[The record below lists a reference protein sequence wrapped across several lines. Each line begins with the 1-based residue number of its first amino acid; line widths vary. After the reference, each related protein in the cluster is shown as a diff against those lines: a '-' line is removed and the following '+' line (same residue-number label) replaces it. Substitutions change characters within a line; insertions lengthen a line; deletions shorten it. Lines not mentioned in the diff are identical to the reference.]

1 MSNNNSLSLY
11 KRLSI
16 GAKLTLILLVL
27 ASVAGAAIAYFQVQ
41 SINVIENQFTSL
53 ISNDFAQI
61 SALDEI
67 KVSILEIESIGLQAS
82 QTSLPDL
89 QSSLKAVQAK
99 IKASEKTYADHL
111 DAADRA
117 QGAIFVAT
125 ISSHV
130 DRLAQDTVALHPS
143 TGSLSVA
150 QRKTLE
156 GQLLSDVDSVSQT
169 VGGISTSAR
178 QRVDIDNNTITTIAN
193 NELRTTVIATVVAI
207 ILLIITGSFLASR
220 LGRSINK
227 LKIGAQRVANGDFSE
242 TVPVSSNDEIGQLA
256 ATFNQMSGRLRESYR
271 RLAVEKQRDEAI
283 LQSIGEGL
291 IAIDEK
297 GMVVLLNQVAANFTG
312 IDDKEAAMGKS
323 ITDVFKLYNQDGKT
337 DTPVPETERPSTK
350 ALASGEPV
358 EELFIIHGSDTKK
371 HLLNVGAYP
380 IELDDNV
387 IGAIIMLRDV
397 TKEKEV
403 DRMKT
408 EFISLASHQ
417 LRTPLSAI
425 KWFTEM
431 LLAGDAGKLA
441 PDQMEFAKNIS
452 DSTERMIAL
461 VNALLNISRMES
473 GRIMVDPKPTDLREL
488 VTGITNDL
496 KAKIEEKQQ
505 TLIISVHEELPK
517 INLDPRLISQ
527 VYLNL
532 LTNAL
537 KYTQKGGEISVFI
550 SKKGDQIISQVT
562 DNGYGIPKEQQGRLF
577 QKFFRASNAVK
588 VETDGTGLG
597 LYLIKSIVESSGG
610 KIWFE
615 SEEGKGTTFW
625 FSMPMSGMKA
635 KEGEVTLDN

>member
-1 MSNNNSLSLY
+1 MSSNAVGVY
-11 KRLSI
+11 KKLSI
-16 GAKLTLILLVL
+16 GAKLTLALLFFG
-27 ASVAGAAIAYFQVQ
+27 SITGVAIVYFQIQ
-41 SINVIENQFTSL
+41 SVNTIESSFASL
-53 ISNDFAQI
+53 ISHDFAQI
-61 SALDEI
+61 GALDQI
-67 KVSILEIESIGLQAS
+67 KVSLLEIEGTALRKQQTTLPEINNSLQTI
-82 QTSLPDL
+82 QN
-89 QSSLKAVQAK
+89 Q
-99 IKASEKTYADHL
+99 IKASGKTYQDNL
-111 DAADRA
+111 DSSDKA
-117 QGAIFVAT
+117 QGALSIAI
-125 ISSHV
+125 ISGYV
-130 DRLAQDTVALHPS
+130 NRLVTDALALHS
-143 TGSLSVA
+143 TGNQLSAA
-150 QRKTLE
+150 QYKTQE
-156 GQLLSDVDSVSQT
+156 DQLLSDVDTASQT
-169 VGGISTSAR
+169 VSDIGTSAR
-178 QRVDIDNNTITTIAN
+178 QRVDINNSVINTFAS
-193 NELRTTVIATVVAI
+193 NELHTTVIATIIAVVFLVVAGS
-207 ILLIITGSFLASR
+207 LIANR
-220 LGRSINK
+220 LGRSIAK
-227 LKIGAQRVANGDFSE
+227 LKVGAQRVANGDFSE
-242 TVPVSSNDEIGQLA
+242 MVQVTSHDEIGQLA
-256 ATFNQMSGRLRESYR
+256 ATFNQMSTRLRESYR

-283 LQSIGEGL
+283 MQSMGEGL

-297 GMVVLLNQVAANFTG
+297 GAIVLINQVAASFIG
-312 IDDKEAAMGKS
+312 VEDKAAAVGQS
-323 ITDVFKLYNQDGKT
+323 ITDVFKLYSQDDKS
-337 DTPVPETERPSTK
+337 DMPIAESERPSTK
-350 ALASGEPV
+350 ALASGESI
-358 EELFIIHGSDTKK
+358 EELLVIHGVDTKK
-371 HLLNVGAYP
+371 HLMNVGAYP
-380 IELDDNV
+380 IELDDKV
-387 IGAIIMLRDV
+387 IGAIVMLRDV

-431 LLAGDAGKLA
+431 LIAGDAGELKA
-441 PDQMEFAKNIS
+441 DQMEFAKNIS

-505 TLIISVHEELPK
+505 TLIISIHEELPK
-517 INLDPRLISQ
+517 INLDPRLIGQ

-550 SKKGDQIISQVT
+550 SKKDDQVVSQVT
-562 DNGYGIPKEQQGRLF
+562 DNGYGIPKDQQGRLF

-615 SEEGKGTTFW
+615 SEEGKGTSFW
-625 FSMPMSGMKA
+625 FSMPLSGMKA